1 MRGSF
6 AKKKISIDKICKSFD
21 ISRQAHY
28 KSVKVQDLRGQRDSL
43 LVEMVIEKRT
53 ELKREGYHKLYR
65 RMKLDIE
72 RSGLNVGRDNL
83 LKVLRNND
91 LLVKPK
97 KRKYVSTTDSKHPFK
112 IYKNEIQEKQLS
124 RKNEVWVSDI
134 TYIRINN
141 KFMYLALITD
151 LFSRKIVGFDFSNSL
166 ELEGCVRALKMPLK
180 GRKDAKNELIH
191 HSDRGCQYCSYVY
204 TGILKRNRVKISM
217 AAAGNCYENAT
228 AERINGILKGEF
240 NLDQTFC
247 SVKLARKAIKQAID
261 KYNNLR
267 LHMSIGYQTP
277 SQVHAA

>member
-1 MRGSF
+1 MRDGF
-6 AKKKISIDKICKSFD
+6 AKRKLSIDKICRSFG

-28 KSVKVQDLRGQRDSL
+28 KSVWLGKLKEERDAQIVDLVLQ
-43 LVEMVIEKRT
+43 KRA
-53 ELKREGYHKLYR
+53 ELKREGHHKLYR
-65 RMKLDIE
+65 RMKPSLE
-72 RSGLNVGRDNL
+72 RSEIKIGRDGL

-91 LLVKPK
+91 LLVKPR

-112 IYKNEIQEKQLS
+112 IYKNEILGKLVS

-134 TYIRINN
+134 TYIRINSR
-141 KFMYLALITD
+141 FMYLALITD
-151 LFSRKIVGFDFSNSL
+151 LYSRKIVGYDFSNSL
-166 ELEGCVRALKMPLK
+166 ELEGCVRALKMALR
-180 GRKDAKNELIH
+180 GRKKTNKKLTH
-191 HSDRGCQYCSYVY
+191 HSDRGCQYCSHVY
-204 TGILKRNRVKISM
+204 TGLLKKNKVKISM

-240 NLDQTFC
+240 SLDQTFMT
-247 SVKLARKAIKQAID
+247 VKQCHKAIKQAID

>member
-1 MRGSF
+1 MRGGF

-28 KSVKVQDLRGQRDSL
+28 KSVKVEVLKEQRDSL
-43 LVEMVIEKRT
+43 LVEMVIEKRV

-65 RMKLDIE
+65 RMKPDLE
-72 RSGLNVGRDNL
+72 RSDLNIGRDNL

-91 LLVKPK
+91 LLVRPK
-97 KRKYVSTTDSKHPFK
+97 KRRYVSTTDSKHPFK
-112 IYKNEIQEKQLS
+112 IYKNEILGKLIR

-134 TYIRINN
+134 TYIRINS

-151 LFSRKIVGFDFSNSL
+151 LYSRKIVGYDFSNSL
-166 ELEGCVRALKMPLK
+166 ELEGCVRALKMALRN
-180 GRKDAKNELIH
+180 RKDTGKELIH
-191 HSDRGCQYCSYVY
+191 HSDRGCQYCSYAY
-204 TGILKRNRVKISM
+204 TGILKRNKVKISM

-240 NLDQTFC
+240 NLDQTFS
-247 SVKLARKAIKQAID
+247 SVKQARKAIKQAID

-267 LHMSIGYQTP
+267 LHMSIGYRTP